1 MPSIIGKFFK
11 ERILYISKN
20 IQSLRYSVIRE
31 MSQIA
36 AQYEDVIS
44 LGIGEPDFDTPAP
57 IIEKAF
63 EDARKGHTHY
73 THAKGDP
80 QLIEKLS
87 ASLSK
92 DLGKTVP
99 PECIIITHGAMN
111 GLANAFRT
119 LMDPGDEII
128 VVEPHFPDYLAHITL
143 AHAVPK
149 YVPSGFDKG
158 FLPDPADIEAAVT
171 SKTKIILINSPNNPT
186 GTVIPKSLLDEIAAI
201 AKAHNLCVVS
211 DEVYDRISFEGRA
224 ASIYN
229 CPGMENHSLV
239 INSFSKTY
247 AMTGWRVGFAYGPQP
262 VIDQMVKV
270 GNYAIAC
277 ASSVSQRAALAA
289 LDTPDEVI
297 KEMSGTFERR
307 MDLVCSRLEAMPG
320 VRVNRPKGSFYVF
333 ADISSITNQSRQFA
347 LDLIKEEK
355 VVVVPGYPFGLS
367 CEGCIRIACTI
378 GKERL
383 SEAMDRLERFLA
395 ARRH

>member
-1 MPSIIGKFFK
+1 M
-11 ERILYISKN
+11 YISKN
-20 IQSLRYSVIRE
+20 IESLRYSVIRE
-31 MSQIA
+31 MSQVA
-36 AQYEDVIS
+36 ARYEDVIS
-44 LGIGEPDFDTPAP
+44 LGIGEPDFHTPPP

-63 EDARKGHTHY
+63 EDARNGHTHY

-80 QLIEKLS
+80 ELIEKLS
-87 ASLSK
+87 VSLSK

-99 PECIIITHGAMN
+99 PECIIVTHGAMN

-128 VVEPHFPDYLAHITL
+128 VIEPHFPDYLAHITL

-158 FLPDPADIEAAVT
+158 FLPDPADIEAAIT

-186 GTVIPKSLLDEIAAI
+186 GTVVPKSLLEDISAI
-201 AKAHNLCVVS
+201 AKAHDICVVS

-270 GNYAIAC
+270 GNYAMAC
-277 ASSVSQRAALAA
+277 ASSVSQRAAIAA

-297 KEMSGTFERR
+297 KEMSDTFERR
-307 MDLVCSRLEAMPG
+307 VELVCSRLETMPG
-320 VRVNRPKGSFYVF
+320 VRVCRPKGSFYVF

-378 GKERL
+378 NREQL
-383 SEAMDRLERFLA
+383 CEAMDRLERFLN
-395 ARRH
+395 ARSHCL

>member
-1 MPSIIGKFFK
+1 
-11 ERILYISKN
+11 
-20 IQSLRYSVIRE
+20 
-31 MSQIA
+31 MSQVA
-36 AQYEDVIS
+36 AQYDDVIS

-73 THAKGDP
+73 THAQGDP

-87 ASLSK
+87 VNLSK

-99 PECIIITHGAMN
+99 PECIMITHGAMN
-111 GLANAFRT
+111 GLASAFRT

-128 VVEPHFPDYLAHITL
+128 LIEPHFPDYLAHITL
-143 AHAVPK
+143 THAVPR

-158 FLPDPADIEAAVT
+158 FLPDPADIEAAIT

-186 GTVIPKSLLDEIAAI
+186 GTVVPQSLLEEISAI
-201 AKAHNLCVVS
+201 AKAHDICVVS

-224 ASIYN
+224 SSIYS
-229 CPGMENHSLV
+229 CPGMENHALV

-247 AMTGWRVGFAYGPQP
+247 AMTGWRVGFAYGPKP

-270 GNYAIAC
+270 CNYAVAC
-277 ASSVSQRAALAA
+277 ASSVSQRAAIAA

-297 KEMSGTFERR
+297 KEMSDTFERR
-307 MDLVCSRLEAMPG
+307 VELVCSRLESMPG
-320 VRVNRPKGSFYVF
+320 VRVSRPKGSFYVF
-333 ADISSITNQSRQFA
+333 ADISGITNQSRQFA

-378 GKERL
+378 NREKL
-383 SEAMDRLERFLA
+383 YEAMDRLERFLS
-395 ARRH
+395 ARSHAGSLT

>member
-1 MPSIIGKFFK
+1 M
-11 ERILYISKN
+11 YISKN
-20 IQSLRYSVIRE
+20 IESLRYSVIRE
-31 MSQIA
+31 MSQVA

-73 THAKGDP
+73 THAKGHP
-80 QLIEKLS
+80 ELIEKLS
-87 ASLSK
+87 CCLSK
-92 DLGKTVP
+92 DLGKSVP
-99 PECIIITHGAMN
+99 PECIIVTHGAMN

-149 YVPSGFDKG
+149 FVPSGFDKG
-158 FLPDPADIEAAVT
+158 FLPDPADIEAAIT

-186 GTVIPKSLLDEIAAI
+186 GTVVPKSLLEEIAAI
-201 AKAHNLCVVS
+201 AQAHDICVVS
-211 DEVYDRISFEGRA
+211 DEVYDRICFEGRA

-297 KEMSGTFERR
+297 KQMSDTFERR

-378 GKERL
+378 GREKL
-383 SEAMDRLERFLA
+383 SEAMDRLARFLA
-395 ARRH
+395 VRRH

>member
-1 MPSIIGKFFK
+1 M
-11 ERILYISKN
+11 YISKN
-20 IQSLRYSVIRE
+20 IDSLRYSVIRE
-31 MSQIA
+31 MSQVA
-36 AQYEDVIS
+36 AQYDDVIS

-73 THAKGDP
+73 THAQGDP

-87 ASLSK
+87 VNLSK

-99 PECIIITHGAMN
+99 PECIMITHGAMN
-111 GLANAFRT
+111 GLASAFRT

-128 VVEPHFPDYLAHITL
+128 LIEPHFPDYLAHITL
-143 AHAVPK
+143 THAVPR

-158 FLPDPADIEAAVT
+158 FLPDPADIEAAIT

-186 GTVIPKSLLDEIAAI
+186 GTVVPQSLLEEISAI
-201 AKAHNLCVVS
+201 AKAHDLCVVS

-224 ASIYN
+224 SSIYS
-229 CPGMENHSLV
+229 CPGMENHALV

-247 AMTGWRVGFAYGPQP
+247 AMTGWRVGFAYGPKP

-270 GNYAIAC
+270 CNYAVAC
-277 ASSVSQRAALAA
+277 ASSVSQRAAIAA

-297 KEMSGTFERR
+297 KEMSDTFERR
-307 MDLVCSRLEAMPG
+307 VELVCSRLESMPG
-320 VRVNRPKGSFYVF
+320 VRVRRPKGSFYVF
-333 ADISSITNQSRQFA
+333 ADISGITNQSRQFA

-378 GKERL
+378 NREKL
-383 SEAMDRLERFLA
+383 YEAMDRLERFLA
-395 ARRH
+395 ARSHAGSLT

>member
-1 MPSIIGKFFK
+1 
-11 ERILYISKN
+11 LNISKN
-20 IQSLRYSVIRE
+20 IEALRYSVIRE

-36 AQYEDVIS
+36 ARYEDVIS

-73 THAKGDP
+73 TYAKGDP

-87 ASLSK
+87 VRLSK
-92 DLGKTVP
+92 DLGKAVP

-158 FLPDPADIEAAVT
+158 FLPDPADIEAAIT

-186 GTVIPKSLLDEIAAI
+186 GTVIPQSLLEEIAAI
-201 AKAHNLCVVS
+201 AKAHDLCVVS
-211 DEVYDRISFEGRA
+211 DEVYDRIAFEGRA

-270 GNYAIAC
+270 GNYSIAC

-297 KEMSGTFERR
+297 KGMSDTFERR

-320 VRVNRPKGSFYVF
+320 VRVNRPTGSFYVF
-333 ADISSITNQSRQFA
+333 ADISGITNQSRQFA

-378 GKERL
+378 GREKL

-395 ARRH
+395 AKGH

>member
-1 MPSIIGKFFK
+1 
-11 ERILYISKN
+11 
-20 IQSLRYSVIRE
+20 
-31 MSQIA
+31 MSQVA

-57 IIEKAF
+57 IIEKSF

-80 QLIEKLS
+80 ELIEKLS
-87 ASLSK
+87 CCLSK
-92 DLGKTVP
+92 DLGKPVP

-158 FLPDPADIEAAVT
+158 FLPDPADIEAAIT

-186 GTVIPKSLLDEIAAI
+186 GTVVPKSLLEEIAAI
-201 AKAHNLCVVS
+201 AKAHDLCVVS
-211 DEVYDRISFEGRA
+211 DEVYDRISFAGRA

-297 KEMSGTFERR
+297 KQMSDTFERR
-307 MDLVCSRLEAMPG
+307 MDLVCSRLEAMPE
-320 VRVNRPKGSFYVF
+320 VRVNRPQGSFYVF

-378 GKERL
+378 GREKL
-383 SEAMDRLERFLA
+383 SEAMDRLGRFLA

>member
-1 MPSIIGKFFK
+1 M
-11 ERILYISKN
+11 YISKN
-20 IQSLRYSVIRE
+20 IESLRYSVIRE

-36 AQYEDVIS
+36 AQYDDVIT

-57 IIEKAF
+57 IIEKAL

-73 THAKGDP
+73 THSQGDP
-80 QLIEKLS
+80 ELIKKLS
-87 ASLSK
+87 VSLSK
-92 DLGKTVP
+92 DLGKPVP
-99 PECIIITHGAMN
+99 PERIVITHGAMN

-128 VVEPHFPDYLAHITL
+128 LIEPHFPDYLAHITL
-143 AHAVPK
+143 AHAVPR

-171 SKTKIILINSPNNPT
+171 PKTRIILINSPNNPT
-186 GTVIPKSLLDEIAAI
+186 GTVAPQSLLEDIAAI
-201 AKAHNLCVVS
+201 ARAHDLYVVS
-211 DEVYDRISFEGRA
+211 DEVYDRISFKGRA

-229 CPGMENHSLV
+229 CPGMEDHALV

-262 VIDQMVKV
+262 VIDQMIKV
-270 GNYAIAC
+270 GNYAMAC
-277 ASSVSQRAALAA
+277 AASVSQRAAIAA

-297 KEMSGTFERR
+297 KEMSDTFERR
-307 MDLVCSRLEAMPG
+307 VELVCSRLEAMPG
-320 VRVNRPKGSFYVF
+320 VRVCRPRGSFYVF

-347 LDLIKEEK
+347 LDLIEEEK

-378 GKERL
+378 NQEKL
-383 SEAMDRLERFLA
+383 NEAMDRMERFLT
-395 ARRH
+395 ARKPG